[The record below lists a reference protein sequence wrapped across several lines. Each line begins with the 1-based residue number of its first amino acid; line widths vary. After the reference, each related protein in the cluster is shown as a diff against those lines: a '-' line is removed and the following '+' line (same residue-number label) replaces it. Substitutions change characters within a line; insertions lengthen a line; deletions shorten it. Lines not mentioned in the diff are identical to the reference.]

1 MYGKTLA
8 DLVTAVRA
16 EAGHA
21 LTASQGLNALET
33 IKYIISRTQYELWVA
48 RQWPKLTIR
57 RDITAGTGQY
67 IYEYPTDLGFDQIRE
82 VFWAPSGSIRWTK
95 LEFGIPEECYS
106 AQTGGNTTQGPR
118 AVFWDVADET
128 HFRVWPTP
136 NNGGTIRLKGMKPL
150 APLVADT
157 DVCTLDPTAIVLFS
171 AVELLSRAK
180 AADTPEKEKK
190 AQRHLQ
196 KLLGNDVSAKYK
208 VTTLGATRRPHMT
221 GTPYIDYIPP
231 SS

>member
-33 IKYIISRTQYELWVA
+33 IKYIISRTQYELWIA
-48 RQWPKLTIR
+48 RQWPTMILR
-57 RDITAGTGQY
+57 RDIAASPGQY
-67 IYEYPTDLGFDQIRE
+67 IYEYPTDLGFHQIRE
-82 VFWAPSGSIRWTK
+82 VFWAPNASIRWTPI
-95 LEFGIPEECYS
+95 EFGIPEECYS
-106 AQTGGNTTQGPR
+106 AQTGGNTTAGVR
-118 AVFWDVADET
+118 GLFWDVSDET

-136 NNGGTIRLKGMKPL
+136 NNTSTIRLKGMKPL
-150 APLVADT
+150 LPLVADS

-180 AADTPEKEKK
+180 AADTDEKAKK

-196 KLLGNDVSAKYK
+196 KLLGNDITAKMKVS
-208 VTTLGATRRPHMT
+208 TLGATRRPHMT
-221 GTPYIDYIPP
+221 GRPYIDYIPP